1 MLVAV
6 VALLCSV
13 TVSAFEVNGIYYK
26 VTSGTEFTVEV
37 TDRLGKYSGEIVVPS
52 TVVYDEKTYS
62 VTSIG
67 EYAFY
72 GCDGL
77 TSITIPNSVTSIGF
91 CAFAEC
97 SSLRSI
103 TIPNS
108 VTSIGP
114 TFISNTDIIFTGCT
128 SLASIVVEPG
138 NTVYDSRENCNAII
152 ETATNTLVNGCK
164 NTAIPNSV
172 TTIAMNAFS
181 GCAGLT
187 NIEIPNSVTNIR
199 EYAFYFCDGLTSVTI
214 PNSVTNIG
222 EYAFYGC
229 AGLTNIVVEGGNS
242 VYDSRENCN
251 AIIET
256 ATNTLIQGCKNTIIP
271 NSITCIGKAAF
282 GAQTSLTNINIP
294 NSVTHIGWA
303 AFTYCTALTNI
314 KIPNSVTSIEGYA
327 FNACDSLTSITIP
340 NSVTSIE
347 ESVFQNCDGLTS
359 VTIPNSVT
367 SIGGY
372 AFYGCDGLTS
382 ITIPNSVTEI
392 GNYIFQACHNLTSI
406 YVLSATPANV
416 DVYSFSYY
424 FDNLDITLY
433 VPQGAIET
441 YKTANGWKIFKNIVE
456 FDPTAIEDVADEEDA
471 PVIKVAAGG
480 IQLTDAEGKTVAVY
494 TTAGALV
501 EKIDSY
507 AGEEITL
514 DKGVYIICVGDKAVK
529 VRL

>member
-37 TDRLGKYSGEIVVPS
+37 TERLGKYSGEIVVPS
-52 TVVYDEKTYS
+52 TVTYDEKTYS

-91 CAFAEC
+91 YAFGQC

-114 TFISNTDIIFTGCT
+114 TFISNTDIIFEGCT

-138 NTVYDSRENCNAII
+138 NTIYDSRENCNAII

-164 NTAIPNSV
+164 NTTIPNSV

-187 NIEIPNSVTNIR
+187 NIEIPNSVTSI
-199 EYAFYFCDGLTSVTI
+199 EDYAFHLCSGLTNIEI
-214 PNSVTNIG
+214 PNSVTSIG
-222 EYAFYGC
+222 ENAFYGC
-229 AGLTNIVVEGGNS
+229 AGLTNIAVEDGNS
-242 VYDSRENCN
+242 IYDSRENCN

-256 ATNTLIQGCKNTIIP
+256 ATNTLVQGCKNTIIP
-271 NSITCIGKAAF
+271 NSITCIGEAAF

-314 KIPNSVTSIEGYA
+314 KIPNSVTSIEKYA
-327 FNACDSLTSITIP
+327 F
-340 NSVTSIE
+340 
-347 ESVFQNCDGLTS
+347 
-359 VTIPNSVT
+359 
-367 SIGGY
+367 
-372 AFYGCDGLTS
+372 
-382 ITIPNSVTEI
+382 
-392 GNYIFQACHNLTSI
+392 
-406 YVLSATPANV
+406 
-416 DVYSFSYY
+416 SYC
-424 FDNLDITLY
+424 I
-433 VPQGAIET
+433 
-441 YKTANGWKIFKNIVE
+441 
-456 FDPTAIEDVADEEDA
+456 
-471 PVIKVAAGG
+471 
-480 IQLTDAEGKTVAVY
+480 
-494 TTAGALV
+494 
-501 EKIDSY
+501 
-507 AGEEITL
+507 
-514 DKGVYIICVGDKAVK
+514 
-529 VRL
+529 